1 MDKSSRISAPSL
13 NVLFCSSEAL
23 PLIKTGG
30 LADVAGSLPGALRDS
45 GQDVRLILPAYP
57 RAIQQAGNLQS
68 CAALQFPGSAE
79 PVRLLV
85 GTVGQ
90 GIPLYLVDAPWFF
103 DRPGNP
109 YLGPDGHD
117 WGDNAERFALYCRV
131 IVELAMGRAG
141 VDWQPDVVHANDWQT
156 GLVAPLLNLER
167 GARPATLFTIHNL
180 AYRGMFPQSTFDRLG
195 LAEELWSL
203 HGVEFHN
210 QLSLLKGGVA
220 FSDLVTTVS
229 PTYAREI
236 CTPQFGYGM
245 EGLLGHLGNRLVGVL
260 NGADYAQWNPADDPT
275 IAHPYDAESFH
286 LKRMN
291 KLALQREM
299 ELPEDEQAL
308 VFGQIGRLV
317 EQKGLDLILTVL
329 PGIMQRPYTQLVI
342 LGSGDRALERGVR
355 DAADR
360 YPGRVAIHLGYDE
373 ALAHRVEAGC
383 DCFLMP
389 SRFEPCGLN
398 QIYSLRYGA
407 VPLVRRT
414 GGLAD
419 TVVDATPK
427 TMADGSATG
436 FVFNDPDPAG
446 LWQAIDRAL
455 MMWDGSSDQWQRIAV
470 TGMRQDF
477 SWDRSA
483 TRYLELYR
491 RAITEPL
498 DQPVVE

>member
-1 MDKSSRISAPSL
+1 MDKSSRVAPSL
-13 NVLFCSSEAL
+13 NVLFCASEAL

-30 LADVAGSLPGALRDS
+30 LADVAGSLPSAIRAL
-45 GQDVRLILPAYP
+45 GHDVRLFLPAYP
-57 RAIQQAGNLQS
+57 RAVQKARDLRP
-68 CAALQFPGSAE
+68 AASLRLPGQPR
-79 PVRLLV
+79 PVRLLR

-90 GIPLYLVDAPWFF
+90 DTPLYLVDAPWYF

-109 YLGPDGHD
+109 YLGPEGRD
-117 WGDNAERFALYCRV
+117 WDDNAERFTLYCRTA
-131 IVELAMGRAG
+131 VELAMGRAG
-141 VDWQPDVVHANDWQT
+141 LDWRPDVVHANDWQT
-156 GLVAPLLNLER
+156 GLLPPLVAMEGRERPGTLL
-167 GARPATLFTIHNL
+167 TIHNL
-180 AYRGMFPQSTFDRLG
+180 AYRGMFDRATFNRLG
-195 LAEELWSL
+195 LPEPLWSPD
-203 HGVEFHN
+203 GMEFHN
-210 QLSLLKGGVA
+210 QLSLLKGGIV

-236 CTPQFGYGM
+236 CTPALGYGM
-245 EGLLGHLGNRLVGVL
+245 EGLLRHLGNRLVGVL
-260 NGADYAQWNPADDPT
+260 NGADYGHWNPAADPH
-275 IAHPYDAESFH
+275 IAQAYDADTFH
-286 LKRMN
+286 LKRVN

-299 ELPEDEQAL
+299 ELPEDEQAM

-329 PGIMQRPYTQLVI
+329 PSIMQRAHTQMVI

-355 DAADR
+355 AAADR

-419 TVVDATPK
+419 TVVDASPETIANG
-427 TMADGSATG
+427 TATG
-436 FVFNDPDPAG
+436 FVFNHPDPAG
-446 LWQAIDRAL
+446 LWHAVDRAL
-455 MMWDGSSDQWQRIAV
+455 MMWEGSPDQWRRIAV

-483 TRYLELYR
+483 RRYLDLYR
-491 RAITEPL
+491 RAMAEPL
-498 DQPVVE
+498 LHPLAK

>member
-1 MDKSSRISAPSL
+1 MDKSSRISATSL

-30 LADVAGSLPGALRDS
+30 LADVAGSLPEALRALD
-45 GQDVRLILPAYP
+45 QDVRLIVPAYP
-57 RAIQQAGNLQS
+57 
-68 CAALQFPGSAE
+68 AAVQKARDLEPIATLPLPGE
-79 PVRLLV
+79 DRPVRILQ
-85 GTVGQ
+85 GTTGR

-109 YLGPDGHD
+109 YLGPDGRD
-117 WGDNAERFALYCRV
+117 WRDNAERFTLFCRA

-141 VDWQPDVVHANDWQT
+141 LGWQPDAVHANDWQT
-156 GLVAPLLNLER
+156 GLVAPLLDLEPTE
-167 GARPATLFTIHNL
+167 RPATLLTIHNL
-180 AYRGMFPQSTFDRLG
+180 AYRGMFDKATFRRLA
-195 LAEELWSL
+195 LPEELWSL

-210 QLSLLKGGVA
+210 HLSMLKGGIA
-220 FSDLVTTVS
+220 FSDLITTVS

-236 CTPQFGYGM
+236 RTPQFGYGM
-245 EGLLGHLGNRLVGVL
+245 EGLLGHLGDRLVGVL
-260 NGADYAQWNPADDPT
+260 NGADYAHWNPAADPS
-275 IAHPYDAESFH
+275 IAQPYDADRFH
-286 LKRMN
+286 LKRLN
-291 KLALQREM
+291 KLALQQEM
-299 ELPEDEQAL
+299 ELQKDEHAL
-308 VFGQIGRLV
+308 LFGQVGRLV

-342 LGSGDRALERGVR
+342 LGSGERGLEQGVR
-355 DAADR
+355 AAADR

-373 ALAHRVEAGC
+373 GLAHRVEAGC

-419 TVVDATPK
+419 TVVDTTPK
-427 TMADGSATG
+427 TMTDGSATG
-436 FVFNDPDPAG
+436 FVFNDPDPGG
-446 LWQAIDRAL
+446 LWHAVDRAL
-455 MMWDGSSDQWQRIAV
+455 MMWEGPPEQWRRIAV
-470 TGMRQDF
+470 AGMRQDF

-483 TRYLELYR
+483 ARYLELYR
-491 RAITEPL
+491 RAMAEPL